1 MITDLKQTE
10 LDIVEQKIL
19 TELFGGYS
27 PENMVL
33 KKGIFKINVAD
44 DVQKYINMF
53 EDFVKPLMDDQGYI
67 NGAELKQYIDS
78 KISWML
84 PNGNFRLGDVYD
96 LIAPFAKR
104 IIGVGK

>member
-1 MITDLKQTE
+1 MITDLKQAE

-27 PENMVL
+27 PENMII
-33 KKGIFKINVAD
+33 KKGIFKIDVSG

-53 EDFVKPLMDDQGYI
+53 EEFIKPMMDEQGYL

-96 LIAPFAKR
+96 LIAPLAKR
-104 IIGVGK
+104 ILGVNR

>member
-67 NGAELKQYIDS
+67 NGAELKQYLDS

-96 LIAPFAKR
+96 LIAPLAKR

>member
-1 MITDLKQTE
+1 MITDLKQAE

-19 TELFGGYS
+19 TELFGGYN

-33 KKGIFKINVAD
+33 KKGIFKINVAE

-53 EDFVKPLMDDQGYI
+53 EDLVKPFMNDQGLL

-78 KISWML
+78 KIAWML
-84 PNGNFRLGDVYD
+84 PNGNFRIGDVYD
-96 LIAPFAKR
+96 LIIPIVKQ
-104 IIGVGK
+104 ILGVK

>member
-33 KKGIFKINVAD
+33 KKGIFK
-44 DVQKYINMF
+44 
-53 EDFVKPLMDDQGYI
+53 
-67 NGAELKQYIDS
+67 S
-78 KISWML
+78 
-84 PNGNFRLGDVYD
+84 
-96 LIAPFAKR
+96 
-104 IIGVGK
+104 

>member
-1 MITDLKQTE
+1 MITDLKQAE

-27 PENMVL
+27 PENMII
-33 KKGIFKINVAD
+33 KKGIFKIDVSG

-53 EDFVKPLMDDQGYI
+53 EEFIKPMMDEQGYL

-84 PNGNFRLGDVYD
+84 PNGNFRIGDVYD
-96 LIAPFAKR
+96 LIAPLAKR
-104 IIGVGK
+104 ILGVNR

>member
-1 MITDLKQTE
+1 MITDLKQAE
-10 LDIVEQKIL
+10 LDVVEQKIL

-27 PENMVL
+27 PDNMVI
-33 KKGIFKINVAD
+33 KKGIFKIDVSN

-53 EDFVKPLMDDQGYI
+53 EEFIKPLMDEQGYL

-84 PNGNFRLGDVYD
+84 PNGNFRIGDIYD
-96 LIAPFAKR
+96 LIAPLAKQ
-104 IIGVGK
+104 ILGVRK

>member
-96 LIAPFAKR
+96 LIAPIAKR

>member
-19 TELFGGYS
+19 TELFGGCS
-27 PENMVL
+27 PENMVI
-33 KKGIFKINVAD
+33 KKGIFRIDVSG

-53 EDFVKPLMDDQGYI
+53 EEVVKPLMNDQGYI

-96 LIAPFAKR
+96 VIAPLAKR

>member
-96 LIAPFAKR
+96 LIAPLAKR
-104 IIGVGK
+104 VIGVGK

>member
-1 MITDLKQTE
+1 MITDLKQAE

-27 PENMVL
+27 PDNMVI
-33 KKGIFKINVAD
+33 KKGIFKIDVSS

-53 EDFVKPLMDDQGYI
+53 EEFIKPLMNEQGYL

-84 PNGNFRLGDVYD
+84 PNGDFRIGDVYD
-96 LIAPFAKR
+96 VIVPLAKR
-104 IIGVGK
+104 ILGVVR

>member
-1 MITDLKQTE
+1 MITDLKQAE
-10 LDIVEQKIL
+10 LDVVEQKIL

-27 PENMVL
+27 PENMII
-33 KKGIFKINVAD
+33 KKGIFKIDVSG

-53 EDFVKPLMDDQGYI
+53 EEFIKPMMDEQGYL

-84 PNGNFRLGDVYD
+84 PNGNFRIGDVYD
-96 LIAPFAKR
+96 LIAPLAKR
-104 IIGVGK
+104 ILGVNR

>member
-84 PNGNFRLGDVYD
+84 PNGNVRLGDVYD
-96 LIAPFAKR
+96 LIAPLAKR